1 MGRGDSSGDVLH
13 LGPVPAFKSVGNWF
27 YLRLKPYW
35 LAISDQ
41 KEVNLLRE
49 MLGFILGVT

>member
-13 LGPVPAFKSVGNWF
+13 LGPVPAFKSVGNWC
-27 YLRLKPYW
+27 YLRLKSYW

-41 KEVNLLRE
+41 KEVNFLRE
-49 MLGFILGVT
+49 MLGFLLNVT